1 VAGEI
6 VEGKRTLIEHN
17 GREFELARGHSAELT
32 VGLSTPSE
40 GSSFG
45 VRKLE
50 IRDDAVV
57 LHLGKKAGDHGLGSF
72 GNAPGEIRGYPFPS
86 D

>member
-6 VEGKRTLIEHN
+6 VEGKRTLIERD
-17 GREFELARGHSAELT
+17 GQEFELSPGHSARLT

-45 VRKLE
+45 IRRLE

-57 LHLGKKAGDHGLGSF
+57 LHLREKAGDHGLGSF
-72 GNAPGEIRGYPFPS
+72 GNVSSEIHGYPFSS